1 MKDNKLKKPII
12 IVGIILLVVVIL
24 GVIVFTIVNKN
35 KTNKTEQTESVEMQ
49 KNYEKI
55 ANSKE
60 MIFTTTLDENNKEVI
75 IIKDD
80 QAYKE
85 TTRNGVIYK
94 YIVKG
99 NDTYFID
106 DSNKTYYT
114 YKNNTEISTEIQ
126 QKLSKLKEMSSSTG
140 KEKINGKNYQY
151 EEFEKYQDFLINN
164 KIAVTDLTKAKTRIY
179 YDNDKIVYI
188 KTIAGDEEEL
198 LKVNISYG
206 NVKNDYFNIP
216 SEYKDGN
223 MQ

>member
-1 MKDNKLKKPII
+1 MKDNKLKKPMII
-12 IVGIILLVVVIL
+12 IGIIILVVVII
-24 GVIVFTIVNKN
+24 GVIIFAISSKN
-35 KTNKTEQTESVEMQ
+35 KKNKTEQTESVEIQ

-60 MIFTTTLDENNKEVI
+60 MTFTTTLDENNRETIV
-75 IIKDD
+75 IKDG

-85 TTRNGVIYK
+85 TTRKGVTYK

-99 NDTYFID
+99 NDTYFVD

-126 QKLSKLKEMSSSTG
+126 QKLSKLKEMSSNTG
-140 KEKINGKNYQY
+140 KEKVNGKNYQY

-198 LKVNISYG
+198 LKVDISYG
-206 NVKNDYFNIP
+206 TVKNDYFNIP

-223 MQ
+223 M

>member
-1 MKDNKLKKPII
+1 MKDNKLKKPMII
-12 IVGIILLVVVIL
+12 IGIIILVVVII
-24 GVIVFTIVNKN
+24 GVIIFAISSKN
-35 KTNKTEQTESVEMQ
+35 KKNKTEQTESVEIQ

-60 MIFTTTLDENNKEVI
+60 MTFTTTLDENNRETIV
-75 IIKDD
+75 IKDG

-85 TTRNGVIYK
+85 TTRNGVTYK

-99 NDTYFID
+99 NDTYFVD

-126 QKLSKLKEMSSSTG
+126 QKLSKLKEMSSNTG
-140 KEKINGKNYQY
+140 KEKVKGKNYQY

-198 LKVNISYG
+198 LKVDISYG
-206 NVKNDYFNIP
+206 TVKNDYFNIP

-223 MQ
+223 M

>member
-1 MKDNKLKKPII
+1 MKDNKLKKPMII
-12 IVGIILLVVVIL
+12 I
-24 GVIVFTIVNKN
+24 GVIIFALSSKN
-35 KTNKTEQTESVEMQ
+35 KTNKTEQTESVEIQ

-60 MIFTTTLDENNKEVI
+60 MTFTTTLDENNRETIV
-75 IIKDD
+75 IKDG

-85 TTRNGVIYK
+85 TTRNGVTYK

-99 NDTYFID
+99 NDTYFVD

-126 QKLSKLKEMSSSTG
+126 QKLSKLKEMSSNTG
-140 KEKINGKNYQY
+140 KEKVNGKNYQY

-198 LKVNISYG
+198 LKVDISYG

-223 MQ
+223 M

>member
-1 MKDNKLKKPII
+1 MKDNKLKKSMII
-12 IVGIILLVVVIL
+12 IGIIILLVVII
-24 GVIVFTIVNKN
+24 GVIIFAISSKN
-35 KTNKTEQTESVEMQ
+35 KTNKTEQTESVEIQ

-60 MIFTTTLDENNKEVI
+60 MTFTTTLDENNRETIV
-75 IIKDD
+75 IKDG

-85 TTRNGVIYK
+85 TTRNGVTYK

-99 NDTYFID
+99 NDTYFVD

-126 QKLSKLKEMSSSTG
+126 QKLSKLKEMSSNTG
-140 KEKINGKNYQY
+140 KEKVNGKNYQY

-198 LKVNISYG
+198 LKVDISYG
-206 NVKNDYFNIP
+206 TVKNDYFNIP

-223 MQ
+223 M

>member
-1 MKDNKLKKPII
+1 MKDNKIKKTMII
-12 IVGIILLVVVIL
+12 IGIIILVVVII
-24 GVIVFTIVNKN
+24 GVIIFALSSKN
-35 KTNKTEQTESVEMQ
+35 KTNKTEQTESVEIQ

-60 MIFTTTLDENNKEVI
+60 MTFTITLDENNKETIV
-75 IIKDD
+75 IKDG

-85 TTRNGVIYK
+85 TTRNGVTYK

-99 NDTYFID
+99 NDTYFVD

-126 QKLSKLKEMSSSTG
+126 QKLSKLKEMSSNTG
-140 KEKINGKNYQY
+140 KEKVNGKNYQY

-198 LKVNISYG
+198 LKVDISYG

-223 MQ
+223 M

>member
-1 MKDNKLKKPII
+1 MKDNKLKKPMII
-12 IVGIILLVVVIL
+12 IGIIILVVVII
-24 GVIVFTIVNKN
+24 GVIIFALSSKN
-35 KTNKTEQTESVEMQ
+35 KTNKTEQTESVEIQ

-60 MIFTTTLDENNKEVI
+60 MTFTTTLDENNRETIV
-75 IIKDD
+75 IKDG

-85 TTRNGVIYK
+85 TTRNGVTYK

-99 NDTYFID
+99 NDTYFVD

-126 QKLSKLKEMSSSTG
+126 QKLSKLKEMSSNTG
-140 KEKINGKNYQY
+140 KEKVKGKNYQY

-198 LKVNISYG
+198 LKVDISYG
-206 NVKNDYFNIP
+206 TVKNDYFNIP

-223 MQ
+223 M

>member
-1 MKDNKLKKPII
+1 MEI
-12 IVGIILLVVVIL
+12 
-24 GVIVFTIVNKN
+24 
-35 KTNKTEQTESVEMQ
+35 Q

-60 MIFTTTLDENNKEVI
+60 MTFTITLDENNKETIV
-75 IIKDD
+75 IKDG

-85 TTRNGVIYK
+85 TTRNGVTYK

-99 NDTYFID
+99 NDTYFVD

-126 QKLSKLKEMSSSTG
+126 QKLSKLKEMSSNTG
-140 KEKINGKNYQY
+140 KEKVNGKNYQY

-198 LKVNISYG
+198 LKVDISYG

-223 MQ
+223 M

>member
-1 MKDNKLKKPII
+1 MKDNKLKKPMII
-12 IVGIILLVVVIL
+12 IGIIILVVVII
-24 GVIVFTIVNKN
+24 GVIIFALSSKN
-35 KTNKTEQTESVEMQ
+35 KTNKTEQTESVEIQ

-60 MIFTTTLDENNKEVI
+60 MTFTTTLDENNRETIV
-75 IIKDD
+75 IKDG

-85 TTRNGVIYK
+85 TTRNGVTYK

-99 NDTYFID
+99 NDTYFVD

-126 QKLSKLKEMSSSTG
+126 QKLSKLKEMSSNTG
-140 KEKINGKNYQY
+140 KEKVKGKNYQY

-164 KIAVTDLTKAKTRIY
+164 KIAATDLTKAKTRIY

-198 LKVNISYG
+198 LKVDISYG
-206 NVKNDYFNIP
+206 TVKNDYFNIP

-223 MQ
+223 M

>member
-1 MKDNKLKKPII
+1 MKDNKLKKTMII
-12 IVGIILLVVVIL
+12 IGIIILVVVII
-24 GVIVFTIVNKN
+24 GVIIFAISSKN
-35 KTNKTEQTESVEMQ
+35 KTNKTEQTESVEIQ

-60 MIFTTTLDENNKEVI
+60 MIFTTTLDENNKETIV
-75 IIKDD
+75 IKDG

-85 TTRNGVIYK
+85 TTRNGVTYK

-99 NDTYFID
+99 NDTYFVD

-126 QKLSKLKEMSSSTG
+126 QKLSKLKEMSSNTG
-140 KEKINGKNYQY
+140 KEKVNGKNYQY

-188 KTIAGDEEEL
+188 KTIAGDEQEI
-198 LKVNISYG
+198 LKVDISYG
-206 NVKNDYFNIP
+206 TVKNDYFNIP

-223 MQ
+223 M

>member
-1 MKDNKLKKPII
+1 MKDNKLKKPMII
-12 IVGIILLVVVIL
+12 IGIIILVVVII
-24 GVIVFTIVNKN
+24 GVIIFAISSKN
-35 KTNKTEQTESVEMQ
+35 KTNKTEKTESVKIQ

-60 MIFTTTLDENNKEVI
+60 MTFTTTLDENNKETIV
-75 IIKDD
+75 IKDG

-85 TTRNGVIYK
+85 TTRNGVTYK

-99 NDTYFID
+99 NDTYFVD

-126 QKLSKLKEMSSSTG
+126 QKLSKLKEMSSNTG
-140 KEKINGKNYQY
+140 KEKVNGKNYQY

-198 LKVNISYG
+198 LKVDISYG

-223 MQ
+223 M

>member
-1 MKDNKLKKPII
+1 MKDNKLKKTMII
-12 IVGIILLVVVIL
+12 IGIIILVVVII
-24 GVIVFTIVNKN
+24 GVIIFAISSKN
-35 KTNKTEQTESVEMQ
+35 KTNETEQTESVEIQ

-60 MIFTTTLDENNKEVI
+60 MIFTTTLDENNKEKIV
-75 IIKDD
+75 IKDG

-85 TTRNGVIYK
+85 TTRNGVTYK

-99 NDTYFID
+99 NDTYFVD
-106 DSNKTYYT
+106 DSNKTYYI

-126 QKLSKLKEMSSSTG
+126 QKLSKLKEMSSNTG
-140 KEKINGKNYQY
+140 KEKVNGKNYQY
-151 EEFEKYQDFLINN
+151 EEFEKYQDFLINS

-198 LKVNISYG
+198 LKVDISYG

-223 MQ
+223 M

>member
-1 MKDNKLKKPII
+1 MKDNKLKKTMII
-12 IVGIILLVVVIL
+12 IGIIILVVVII
-24 GVIVFTIVNKN
+24 GVIIFAISSKN
-35 KTNKTEQTESVEMQ
+35 KTNKTEQTESVEIQ

-60 MIFTTTLDENNKEVI
+60 MIFTTTLDKNNKETIV
-75 IIKDD
+75 IKDG

-85 TTRNGVIYK
+85 TTRNGVTYK

-99 NDTYFID
+99 NDTYFVD
-106 DSNKTYYT
+106 DSNKTYYI

-126 QKLSKLKEMSSSTG
+126 QKLSKLKEMSSNTG
-140 KEKINGKNYQY
+140 KEKVNGKNYQY

-198 LKVNISYG
+198 LKVDISYG

-223 MQ
+223 M

>member
-1 MKDNKLKKPII
+1 MKDNKLKKTMII
-12 IVGIILLVVVIL
+12 IGIIILVVVII
-24 GVIVFTIVNKN
+24 GVIIFALSSKN
-35 KTNKTEQTESVEMQ
+35 KTNKTEQTESVEIQ

-60 MIFTTTLDENNKEVI
+60 MTFTITLDENNKETIV
-75 IIKDD
+75 IKDG

-85 TTRNGVIYK
+85 TTRNGVTYK

-99 NDTYFID
+99 NDTYFVD

-126 QKLSKLKEMSSSTG
+126 QKLSKLKEMSSNTG
-140 KEKINGKNYQY
+140 KEKVKGKNYQY

-164 KIAVTDLTKAKTRIY
+164 KIAATDLTKAKTRIY

-198 LKVNISYG
+198 LKVDISYG
-206 NVKNDYFNIP
+206 TVKNDYFNIP

-223 MQ
+223 M

>member
-1 MKDNKLKKPII
+1 MKDNKLKKTMII
-12 IVGIILLVVVIL
+12 IGIIILVVVII
-24 GVIVFTIVNKN
+24 GVIIFALSSKN
-35 KTNKTEQTESVEMQ
+35 KTNKTEQTESVEIQ

-60 MIFTTTLDENNKEVI
+60 MTFTITLDENNKETIV
-75 IIKDD
+75 IKDG

-85 TTRNGVIYK
+85 TTRNGVTYK

-99 NDTYFID
+99 NDTYFVD

-126 QKLSKLKEMSSSTG
+126 QKLSKLKEMSSNTG

-198 LKVNISYG
+198 LKVDISYG

-223 MQ
+223 M

>member
-1 MKDNKLKKPII
+1 MKDNKLKKTMII
-12 IVGIILLVVVIL
+12 IGIIILVVVII
-24 GVIVFTIVNKN
+24 GVIIFAISSKN
-35 KTNKTEQTESVEMQ
+35 KTNKTEQTESVEIQ

-60 MIFTTTLDENNKEVI
+60 MIFTTTLDENNKETIV
-75 IIKDD
+75 IKDG

-85 TTRNGVIYK
+85 TTRNGVTYK

-99 NDTYFID
+99 NDTYFVD

-126 QKLSKLKEMSSSTG
+126 QKLSKLKEMSSNTG
-140 KEKINGKNYQY
+140 KEKVKGKNYQY

-164 KIAVTDLTKAKTRIY
+164 KIAATDLTKAKTRIY

-198 LKVNISYG
+198 LKVDISYG

-223 MQ
+223 M

>member
-1 MKDNKLKKPII
+1 MKDNKLKKPMII
-12 IVGIILLVVVIL
+12 IGIIILVVVII
-24 GVIVFTIVNKN
+24 GVIIFALSSKN
-35 KTNKTEQTESVEMQ
+35 KANKTEQTESVEIQ

-60 MIFTTTLDENNKEVI
+60 MTFTITLDENNKETIV
-75 IIKDD
+75 IKDG

-85 TTRNGVIYK
+85 TTRNGVTYK

-99 NDTYFID
+99 NDTYFVD

-126 QKLSKLKEMSSSTG
+126 QKLSKLKEMSSNTG
-140 KEKINGKNYQY
+140 KEKVNGKNYQY

-198 LKVNISYG
+198 LKVDISYG
-206 NVKNDYFNIP
+206 TVKNDYFNIP

-223 MQ
+223 M

>member
-1 MKDNKLKKPII
+1 MKDNKLKKPMII
-12 IVGIILLVVVIL
+12 IGIIILVVVII
-24 GVIVFTIVNKN
+24 GVIILALSSKN
-35 KTNKTEQTESVEMQ
+35 KTNKTQQTESVEIQ

-60 MIFTTTLDENNKEVI
+60 MTFTTTLDENNRETIV
-75 IIKDD
+75 IKDG

-85 TTRNGVIYK
+85 TTRNGVTYK

-99 NDTYFID
+99 NDTYFVD

-126 QKLSKLKEMSSSTG
+126 QKLSKLKEMSSNTG
-140 KEKINGKNYQY
+140 KEKVNGKNYQY

-198 LKVNISYG
+198 LKVDISYG
-206 NVKNDYFNIP
+206 TVKNDYFNIP

-223 MQ
+223 M

>member
-1 MKDNKLKKPII
+1 MKDNKLKKPMII
-12 IVGIILLVVVIL
+12 IGIIILVVVII
-24 GVIVFTIVNKN
+24 GVIIFAISSKN
-35 KTNKTEQTESVEMQ
+35 KKKKTEQTESVEIQ

-60 MIFTTTLDENNKEVI
+60 MTFTTTLDENNRETIV
-75 IIKDD
+75 IKDG

-85 TTRNGVIYK
+85 TTRNGVTYK

-99 NDTYFID
+99 NDTYFVD

-126 QKLSKLKEMSSSTG
+126 QKLSKLKEMSSNTG
-140 KEKINGKNYQY
+140 KEKVNGKNYQY

-198 LKVNISYG
+198 LKVDISYG
-206 NVKNDYFNIP
+206 TVKNDYFNIP

-223 MQ
+223 M

>member
-1 MKDNKLKKPII
+1 MKDNKLKKTMII
-12 IVGIILLVVVIL
+12 IGIIILVVVII
-24 GVIVFTIVNKN
+24 GVIIFALSSKN
-35 KTNKTEQTESVEMQ
+35 KTNKTEQTESVEIQ

-60 MIFTTTLDENNKEVI
+60 MTFTTTLDENNRETIV
-75 IIKDD
+75 IKDG

-85 TTRNGVIYK
+85 TTRNGVTYK

-99 NDTYFID
+99 NDTYFVD

-126 QKLSKLKEMSSSTG
+126 QKLSKLKEMSSNTG
-140 KEKINGKNYQY
+140 KEKVNGKNYQY

-198 LKVNISYG
+198 LKVDISYG
-206 NVKNDYFNIP
+206 TVKNDYFNIP

-223 MQ
+223 M

>member
-1 MKDNKLKKPII
+1 MKDNKLKKPMII
-12 IVGIILLVVVIL
+12 IGIIILVVVII
-24 GVIVFTIVNKN
+24 GVIIFALSSKN
-35 KTNKTEQTESVEMQ
+35 KTNKTEQTESVEIQ

-60 MIFTTTLDENNKEVI
+60 MTFTTTLDENNKETIV
-75 IIKDD
+75 IKDD

-85 TTRNGVIYK
+85 TKRNGVTYK

-99 NDTYFID
+99 NDTYFVD

-126 QKLSKLKEMSSSTG
+126 QKLSKLKEMSSNTG
-140 KEKINGKNYQY
+140 KEKVKGKNYQY

-198 LKVNISYG
+198 LKVDISYG
-206 NVKNDYFNIP
+206 TVKNDYFNIP

-223 MQ
+223 M

>member
-1 MKDNKLKKPII
+1 MKDNKLKKPMII
-12 IVGIILLVVVIL
+12 IGIIILVVVII
-24 GVIVFTIVNKN
+24 GVIIFAISSKN
-35 KTNKTEQTESVEMQ
+35 KKNKTEQTESVEIQ

-60 MIFTTTLDENNKEVI
+60 MTFTTTLDENNRETIV
-75 IIKDD
+75 IKDG

-85 TTRNGVIYK
+85 TTRNGVTYK

-99 NDTYFID
+99 NDTYFVD

-114 YKNNTEISTEIQ
+114 YKNNTEIQ
-126 QKLSKLKEMSSSTG
+126 QKLSKLKEMSSNTG
-140 KEKINGKNYQY
+140 KEKVNGKNYQY

-198 LKVNISYG
+198 LKVDISYG

-223 MQ
+223 M

>member
-1 MKDNKLKKPII
+1 MKDNKLKKPMII
-12 IVGIILLVVVIL
+12 IGIIILVVVII
-24 GVIVFTIVNKN
+24 GVIIFALSSKN
-35 KTNKTEQTESVEMQ
+35 KTNKTEQTESVEIQ

-60 MIFTTTLDENNKEVI
+60 MTFTITLDENNKETIV
-75 IIKDD
+75 IKDG

-85 TTRNGVIYK
+85 TTRNGVTYK

-99 NDTYFID
+99 NDTYFVD

-126 QKLSKLKEMSSSTG
+126 QKLSKLKEMSSNTG
-140 KEKINGKNYQY
+140 KEKVNGKNYQY

-164 KIAVTDLTKAKTRIY
+164 KIAVTDLTKVKTRIY

-198 LKVNISYG
+198 LKVDISYG

-223 MQ
+223 M

>member
-1 MKDNKLKKPII
+1 MKDNKLKKPMII
-12 IVGIILLVVVIL
+12 IGIIILVVVII
-24 GVIVFTIVNKN
+24 GVIIFALSSKN
-35 KTNKTEQTESVEMQ
+35 KTNKTEQTESVEIQ

-55 ANSKE
+55 SNSKE
-60 MIFTTTLDENNKEVI
+60 MSFTTTLYENNRETIV
-75 IIKDD
+75 IKDG

-85 TTRNGVIYK
+85 TTRNGVTYK

-99 NDTYFID
+99 NDTYFVD

-126 QKLSKLKEMSSSTG
+126 QKLSKLKEMSSNTG
-140 KEKINGKNYQY
+140 KEKVNGKNYQY

-198 LKVNISYG
+198 LKVDISYG
-206 NVKNDYFNIP
+206 TVKNDYFNIP

-223 MQ
+223 M

>member
-1 MKDNKLKKPII
+1 MKDNKLKKTMII
-12 IVGIILLVVVIL
+12 IGIIILVVVII
-24 GVIVFTIVNKN
+24 GVIIFALSSKN
-35 KTNKTEQTESVEMQ
+35 KTNKTEQTESVEIQ

-60 MIFTTTLDENNKEVI
+60 MTFTITLDENNKETIV
-75 IIKDD
+75 IKDV

-85 TTRNGVIYK
+85 TTRNGVTYK

-99 NDTYFID
+99 NDTYFVD

-126 QKLSKLKEMSSSTG
+126 QKLSKLKEMSSNTG
-140 KEKINGKNYQY
+140 KEKVNGKNYQY

-198 LKVNISYG
+198 LKVDILYG

-223 MQ
+223 M

>member
-1 MKDNKLKKPII
+1 MKDNKLKKTMII
-12 IVGIILLVVVIL
+12 IGIIILVVVII
-24 GVIVFTIVNKN
+24 GVIIFALSSKN
-35 KTNKTEQTESVEMQ
+35 KTNKTEQTESVEIQ

-60 MIFTTTLDENNKEVI
+60 MTFTITLDENNKETIV
-75 IIKDD
+75 IKDG

-85 TTRNGVIYK
+85 TTRNGVTYK

-99 NDTYFID
+99 NDTYFVD

-126 QKLSKLKEMSSSTG
+126 QKLSKLKEMSSNTG
-140 KEKINGKNYQY
+140 KEKVNGKNYQY

-198 LKVNISYG
+198 LKVDISYG

-223 MQ
+223 M

>member
-1 MKDNKLKKPII
+1 MKDNKLKKTMII
-12 IVGIILLVVVIL
+12 IGIIILVVVII
-24 GVIVFTIVNKN
+24 GVIIFALSSKN
-35 KTNKTEQTESVEMQ
+35 KTNKTEQTESVEIQ

-60 MIFTTTLDENNKEVI
+60 MIFTTTLDENNKETI
-75 IIKDD
+75 IIKDG

-85 TTRNGVIYK
+85 TTRNGVTYK

-99 NDTYFID
+99 NDTYFVD

-126 QKLSKLKEMSSSTG
+126 QKLSKLKEMSSNTG
-140 KEKINGKNYQY
+140 KEKVNGKNYQY

-198 LKVNISYG
+198 LKVDISYG

-223 MQ
+223 M

>member
-1 MKDNKLKKPII
+1 MKDNKLKKPMII
-12 IVGIILLVVVIL
+12 IGIIILVVVII
-24 GVIVFTIVNKN
+24 GVIIFALSSKN
-35 KTNKTEQTESVEMQ
+35 KTNKTEQTESVEIQ

-60 MIFTTTLDENNKEVI
+60 MTFTTTLDENNRETIV
-75 IIKDD
+75 IKDG

-85 TTRNGVIYK
+85 TTRNGVTYK

-99 NDTYFID
+99 NDTYFVD

-126 QKLSKLKEMSSSTG
+126 QKLSKLKEMSSNTG
-140 KEKINGKNYQY
+140 KEKVKGKNYQY

-188 KTIAGDEEEL
+188 KTIAGDEQKP
-198 LKVNISYG
+198 LKVDILYG

-223 MQ
+223 M

>member
-1 MKDNKLKKPII
+1 MKDNKLKKPMII
-12 IVGIILLVVVIL
+12 IGIIILVVVII
-24 GVIVFTIVNKN
+24 GVIIFALSSKN
-35 KTNKTEQTESVEMQ
+35 KTNKTEQTESVEIQ

-60 MIFTTTLDENNKEVI
+60 MTFTTTLDENNKETIV
-75 IIKDD
+75 IKDD

-85 TTRNGVIYK
+85 TTRNGVTYK

-99 NDTYFID
+99 NDTYFVD

-126 QKLSKLKEMSSSTG
+126 QKLSKLKEMSSNTG
-140 KEKINGKNYQY
+140 KEKVNGKNYQY

-188 KTIAGDEEEL
+188 KTIAGDEEES
-198 LKVNISYG
+198 LKVDISYG
-206 NVKNDYFNIP
+206 TVKNDYFNIP

-223 MQ
+223 M

>member
-1 MKDNKLKKPII
+1 MKDNKLKKPMII
-12 IVGIILLVVVIL
+12 IGIIILVVVII
-24 GVIVFTIVNKN
+24 GVIIFALSSKN
-35 KTNKTEQTESVEMQ
+35 KTNKTEQTESVEIQ

-60 MIFTTTLDENNKEVI
+60 MTFTITLDENNKETIV
-75 IIKDD
+75 IKDG

-85 TTRNGVIYK
+85 TTRNGVTYK

-99 NDTYFID
+99 NDTYFVD

-126 QKLSKLKEMSSSTG
+126 QKLSKLKEMSSNTG
-140 KEKINGKNYQY
+140 KEKVKCKNYQY

-198 LKVNISYG
+198 LKVDISYG

-223 MQ
+223 M

>member
-1 MKDNKLKKPII
+1 MKDNKLKKPMII
-12 IVGIILLVVVIL
+12 IGIIILLVVII
-24 GVIVFTIVNKN
+24 GVIIFAISSKN
-35 KTNKTEQTESVEMQ
+35 KTNKTEQTESVKIQ

-60 MIFTTTLDENNKEVI
+60 MTFTTTLDENNKETIV
-75 IIKDD
+75 IKDG

-85 TTRNGVIYK
+85 TTRNGVTYK

-99 NDTYFID
+99 NDTYFVD
-106 DSNKTYYT
+106 DSNKAYYT

-126 QKLSKLKEMSSSTG
+126 QKLSKLKEMSSNTG
-140 KEKINGKNYQY
+140 KEKVNGKNYQY

-198 LKVNISYG
+198 LKVDISYG

-223 MQ
+223 I

>member
-1 MKDNKLKKPII
+1 MKDNKLKKPMII
-12 IVGIILLVVVIL
+12 IGIIILVVVII
-24 GVIVFTIVNKN
+24 GVIIFALSSKN
-35 KTNKTEQTESVEMQ
+35 KTNKTEQTESVEIQ

-60 MIFTTTLDENNKEVI
+60 MTFTITLDENNKETIV
-75 IIKDD
+75 IKDG

-85 TTRNGVIYK
+85 TTRNGVTYK

-99 NDTYFID
+99 NDTYFVD

-126 QKLSKLKEMSSSTG
+126 QKLSKLKEMSSNTG
-140 KEKINGKNYQY
+140 KEKVNGKNYQY

-198 LKVNISYG
+198 LKVDISYG
-206 NVKNDYFNIP
+206 TVKNDYFNIP

-223 MQ
+223 M